1 MKINPRVVA
10 PPMCESCLLV
20 CLLLVCTSAWLH
32 VVVVQPGGRED
43 EHPPP
48 GCMLLLCNLVVEKM
62 STSAWLHVVVVQ
74 PRRHHHSAGHHPGD
88 ATTLGECTPPRTGSS
103 NDGGVRLLPA
113 SLSTKG
119 SSFPG
124 RCCDPLFS
132 EFGGSSI
139 YVCV

>member
-1 MKINPRVVA
+1 M
-10 PPMCESCLLV
+10 SHDCL
-20 CLLLVCTSAWLH
+20 CACWCA
-32 VVVVQPGGRED
+32 
-43 EHPPP
+43 PPP
-48 GCMLLLCNLVVEKM
+48 GCMLLLCNLLVEKM
-62 STSAWLHVVVVQ
+62 STPAWLHVVVVQ

-139 YVCV
+139 YVCLVTSPSSISGSFHSYPSHFISPVHQDWSFKA